1 MYCSTAK
8 MYCSTSLPNTAVLAH
23 IYYYYAANMYH
34 KRPLEP
40 GRAKCTAD
48 PFARRRPKREAEGR
62 EPAAAGYGDRGAI
75 LVGAAIPP
83 PVPRRI
89 IAQMLRAY
97 SIQTDRSQH
106 YVVPA
111 LLQYEYAEESSLA
124 DGLQNFC

>member
-1 MYCSTAK
+1 MHDRVRQYWYTFIII
-8 MYCSTSLPNTAVLAH
+8 MQY
-23 IYYYYAANMYH
+23 NMHH

-40 GRAKCTAD
+40 QRAKCTAD
-48 PFARRRPKREAEGR
+48 PHPRRRPKQEAEGR

-75 LVGAAIPP
+75 LVGAAISP

-89 IAQMLRAY
+89 IAQMLRAC

-106 YVVPA
+106 HVVPA

-124 DGLQNFC
+124 DGLQNFW